1 MVNSASII
9 EKSILDSSQIILKSG
24 DGRYNNQPIVLVVIV
39 TLDKYNKYNLADY
52 DIKLSNVP
60 NNYFDS
66 NEDKVIVV

>member
-1 MVNSASII
+1 M
-9 EKSILDSSQIILKSG
+9 KKYILDSSQIILKSS

-52 DIKLSNVP
+52 DIKLSNVS

>member
-39 TLDKYNKYNLADY
+39 TLDKDNKYNLADY
-52 DIKLSNVP
+52 YIHLSNVS